1 MWTIQWPSTAWRW
14 EGGFQRNPSNFAE
27 EGRGAQLVG
36 FMGASW
42 TILTNITNFPI
53 ENHGSDINHS
63 KIMNLYISL
72 WHWIPQILQ
81 FSKITSSS
89 RPAQVELMLQLA
101 DDKRLGSCVRYNCWV
116 DSREDSTRLYHETL
130 GIWVDITQ
138 KMMIRWWLE
147 GCTTQYIGIV
157 TIHWESLLT
166 NHYDYH
172 WNDMYRI
179 LRDFT
184 QLLGIWTSK
193 NGRAGY
199 VW

>member
-1 MWTIQWPSTAWRW
+1 MALGRW
-14 EGGFQRNPSNFAE
+14 FPKKSQQLCRGGSRSSAGWFYGGELNNFNKHHKLPNRKPWVGYKPFQNNESIYKFMALNPTE
-27 EGRGAQLVG
+27 
-36 FMGASW
+36 
-42 TILTNITNFPI
+42 
-53 ENHGSDINHS
+53 
-63 KIMNLYISL
+63 
-72 WHWIPQILQ
+72 ILQ